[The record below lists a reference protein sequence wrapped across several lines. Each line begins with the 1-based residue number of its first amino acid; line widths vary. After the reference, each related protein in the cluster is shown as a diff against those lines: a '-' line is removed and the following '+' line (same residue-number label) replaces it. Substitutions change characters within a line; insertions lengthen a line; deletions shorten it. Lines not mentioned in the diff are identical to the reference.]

1 MITLEK
7 DFHVEVEQNG
17 KLIEVINGEV
27 TLEKEEFNLVFT
39 LPEPMG
45 LLLNSS
51 FNKKTYKLAS
61 AGKPK
66 SELPGF
72 QTTGMAEGLL
82 NEDKEIIISDDSPS
96 YWFYTDEEMNRFNS
110 TEKVNGKLM
119 CKRTIQNLWDVE
131 TKETTKISD
140 VKKPLYIVFLSYK
153 MAENKTD
160 EIELKRE
167 WIKINWKK

>member
-61 AGKPK
+61 AGRMLKNR
-66 SELPGF
+66 STLF
-72 QTTGMAEGLL
+72 
-82 NEDKEIIISDDSPS
+82 
-96 YWFYTDEEMNRFNS
+96 FYPI
-110 TEKVNGKLM
+110 KW
-119 CKRTIQNLWDVE
+119 Q
-131 TKETTKISD
+131 KI
-140 VKKPLYIVFLSYK
+140 KQMK
-153 MAENKTD
+153 
-160 EIELKRE
+160 
-167 WIKINWKK
+167 